1 MMTFGEYVFAGIAVG
16 VAQAVIILIAW
27 RRGYNAAA
35 RDAEQRMSFLMRLED
50 SEKGGG

>member
-1 MMTFGEYVFAGIAVG
+1 MTIFEYIFAGVAVG
-16 VAQAVIILIAW
+16 TVQAVIILIAW

-50 SEKGGG
+50 NEKK